1 MRTIL
6 AILTCLSLISNSA
19 EAQRRL
25 TPTFE
30 NALNSATPDVRL
42 ESGEP
47 LARLLAADCDTDRT
61 RGREAASH
69 NHSGSGWM
77 IGGFASGI
85 FLGLIGTAISY
96 ALASS
101 STVEV
106 NGMPEGVEP
115 ACYRDGYA
123 ARAKSTNTSSALT
136 GGLLGT
142 AVLVILVV
150 SATSGS
156 GY

>member
-1 MRTIL
+1 MHISDAGLRLSAIDL
-6 AILTCLSLISNSA
+6 AHGHHPPARPLLCPA
-19 EAQRRL
+19 AGHPGHRARA
-25 TPTFE
+25 
-30 NALNSATPDVRL
+30 NA
-42 ESGEP
+42 
-47 LARLLAADCDTDRT
+47 
-61 RGREAASH
+61 
-69 NHSGSGWM
+69 
-77 IGGFASGI
+77 
-85 FLGLIGTAISY
+85 
-96 ALASS
+96 
-101 STVEV
+101 
-106 NGMPEGVEP
+106 EGVEP